1 MRVSSGIRI
10 FDILLVL
17 AALSLASYFSLDWAM
32 EGLIHNRR
40 ERMVPDLRN
49 KSVDAA
55 LDLVSP
61 LNLALKKDGEE
72 FHDSVPIGSIVRQ
85 LPLPGT
91 TVREGKII
99 RVVVSQGGE
108 TVFVP
113 TISGLPLRNAEMLLR
128 QRNLGLGEVSESYSV
143 RMEKGRVL
151 NQDPPAEQPVEK
163 SALVNV
169 VVSAGRPPAGV
180 VLMPD
185 FRQKNVAEAQAWA
198 KGLGLDLK
206 ESVETASLFP
216 KGAILSQEPPPDTVV
231 TDKSGLKVLVSG
243 RPDTGSEAVATRSLH
258 YEVSQ
263 GSSDSLVRIVIV
275 DPYGE
280 REVFNE
286 VRPPGSKI
294 DLAIPD
300 TGKAARARIFVNGIL
315 IEEREL

>member
-1 MRVSSGIRI
+1 MKFSSGIRI

-17 AALSLASYFSLDWAM
+17 GALSLASYFSLDWAM

-55 LDLVSP
+55 LGLVSP

-72 FHDSVPIGSIVRQ
+72 FHDAVPIGAIVRQ
-85 LPLPGT
+85 LPPPGT

-99 RVVVSQGGE
+99 RVTVSQGGE

-113 TISGLPLRNAEMLLR
+113 TIQGLPLRNAEMLLR

-151 NQDPPAEQPVEK
+151 NQDPQAEQPVEK

-169 VVSAGRPPAGV
+169 VVSAGRPPSGV

-185 FRQKNVAEAQAWA
+185 FRQKNASDAQSWA
-198 KGLGLDLK
+198 RGLGLDLK
-206 ESVETASLFP
+206 ISTETASLFP
-216 KGAILSQEPPPDTVV
+216 KGAILSQDPAPDTVV
-231 TDKSGLKVLVSG
+231 TAKSRIKLLVSG
-243 RPDTGSEAVATRSLH
+243 RADAAGTSATTKSLH

-280 REVFNE
+280 REIFNE
-286 VRPPGSKI
+286 VRQPGSKI
-294 DLAIPD
+294 DLAVPD
-300 TGKAARARIFVNGIL
+300 TGRTARARIFVNGIL

>member
-1 MRVSSGIRI
+1 
-10 FDILLVL
+10 
-17 AALSLASYFSLDWAM
+17 
-32 EGLIHNRR
+32 
-40 ERMVPDLRN
+40 MVPDLRN

-55 LDLVSP
+55 LDLVAP
-61 LNLALKKDGEE
+61 LNFALKKDGEE
-72 FHDSVPIGSIVRQ
+72 FHDSVPIGAIVRQ
-85 LPLPGT
+85 IPAAGT
-91 TVREGKII
+91 TVREGKVV

-113 TISGLPLRNAEMLLR
+113 TIAGLPLRNAEMLLR

-151 NQDPPAEQPVEK
+151 SQDPPAEQPVEK

-169 VVSAGRPPAGV
+169 VVSAGRPPSGV

-185 FRQKNVAEAQAWA
+185 FRQKNASEAQSWA

-206 ESVETASLFP
+206 VSTEPASLFP
-216 KGAILSQEPPPDTVV
+216 RGAILSQDPAPDTVV
-231 TDKSGLKVLVSG
+231 TAKSKMKLVVSG
-243 RPDTGSEAVATRSLH
+243 RADSGSGQPVTTKSLH

-263 GSSDSLVRIVIV
+263 GSSDSQVRIVIV

-280 REVFNE
+280 REIFNE
-286 VRPPGSKI
+286 MRAPGSKI
-294 DLAIPD
+294 DLAIPE